1 MIINCF
7 LSNMHLNLSEHCFQL
22 NTEYIQV
29 CEKKVKKEKGGL
41 IYISVGSPHVK
52 DILKHG
58 TKAKIKSL

>member
-1 MIINCF
+1 
-7 LSNMHLNLSEHCFQL
+7 MHLNLSEHCFQL